1 MLEKHGHV
9 GEEGR
14 TMDNET
20 WECESP
26 RQPEEALPRLK
37 VENFTKVA
45 VAFRA
50 NTGIGIDG
58 ISPKLPLELSD
69 ELCEEMVVFL
79 QNVDMAG
86 IRPMQASTTLFS

>member
-9 GEEGR
+9 GEEGQ

-20 WECESP
+20 WECERP

-37 VENFTKVA
+37 VENFKKAA

-58 ISPKLPLELSD
+58 ISPKVPLELSD

-79 QNVDMAG
+79 QNIDMAG
-86 IRPMQASTTLFS
+86 VRSTNASTTLFS